1 MNILITSGGTSEKID
16 QVRSITNHSTGQLG
30 KIISKRFLEAGFSV
44 TLVTTPTAVQPK
56 EHPHL
61 RKIFIKDVAE
71 LQTVLEKETPTHQVL
86 IHAMAVSDY
95 SPVYMSGFQAVK
107 EASNLEH
114 FLHQTNQESKISSE
128 EDYQVLFLKKNPK
141 LISLVKTWNP
151 DIRLIGFKLL
161 VDVSSEELIHVARES
176 LVKNHASMIVA
187 NDLTK
192 IQNGQHQAYLVTDDQ
207 VLEASTKTEIAEA
220 ILRYIK

>member
-1 MNILITSGGTSEKID
+1 MTTS
-16 QVRSITNHSTGQLG
+16 
-30 KIISKRFLEAGFSV
+30 
-44 TLVTTPTAVQPK
+44 TAVQPNA
-56 EHPHL
+56 HPRL
-61 RKIFIKDVAE
+61 TKVIIKDVAE

-107 EASNLEH
+107 EAPNLEQ

-141 LISLVKTWNP
+141 LISLVKAWNP

-161 VDVSSEELIHVARES
+161 VDVSQDQLLSVARAS
-176 LVKNHASMIVA
+176 LKKNQAEMIVA
-187 NDLTK
+187 NDLSE
-192 IQNGQHQAYLVTDDQ
+192 IQDGKHRAYLVTKDAVQ
-207 VLEASTKTEIAEA
+207 ITETKLDIAQK
-220 ILRYIK
+220 IFHHITNKG

>member
-128 EDYQVLFLKKNPK
+128 EDYQVLFLK
-141 LISLVKTWNP
+141 
-151 DIRLIGFKLL
+151 
-161 VDVSSEELIHVARES
+161 
-176 LVKNHASMIVA
+176 
-187 NDLTK
+187 
-192 IQNGQHQAYLVTDDQ
+192 
-207 VLEASTKTEIAEA
+207 
-220 ILRYIK
+220 

>member
-30 KIISKRFLEAGFSV
+30 KIISERFLEAGFSV
-44 TLVTTPTAVQPK
+44 TLVTTPTAVHPK

-107 EASNLEH
+107 EASNLEQ
-114 FLHQTNQESKISSE
+114 FLHQSNKESKISSE
-128 EDYQVLFLKKNPK
+128 EDYQVL
-141 LISLVKTWNP
+141 
-151 DIRLIGFKLL
+151 LIGFKLL
-161 VDVSSEELIHVARES
+161 VGVAQDQLLAVARAS
-176 LVKNHASMIVA
+176 LEKNQAEMIVA
-187 NDLTK
+187 NDLSE
-192 IQNGQHQAYLVTDDQ
+192 IQDGKHRAYLVTKDATQ
-207 VLEASTKTEIAEA
+207 IAETKLDIA
-220 ILRYIK
+220 QKIYHHIINKG